1 MAEQTVM
8 SSVPDLNAKDRKRL
22 VLIVEDE
29 FVNRELLKAYLQEE
43 YEILCAETAEEAIR
57 AIRDHLAVLSLVLL
71 DLRLPDRNGLE
82 VLREIK
88 KDSDM
93 RRIPVIVL

>member
-29 FVNRELLKAYLQEE
+29 FVNRELLKAYLQERVKRKN
-43 YEILCAETAEEAIR
+43 I
-57 AIRDHLAVLSLVLL
+57 HLAL
-71 DLRLPDRNGLE
+71 
-82 VLREIK
+82 
-88 KDSDM
+88 
-93 RRIPVIVL
+93 

>member
-29 FVNRELLKAYLQEE
+29 FVNRELLKAYLEND
-43 YEILCAETAEEAIR
+43 YALLFAETGAEAFSQIR
-57 AIRDHLAVLSLVLL
+57 SHSETLSLVLL
-71 DLRLPDRNGLE
+71 DLILPDINGLDI
-82 VLREIK
+82 LR
-88 KDSDM
+88 
-93 RRIPVIVL
+93 